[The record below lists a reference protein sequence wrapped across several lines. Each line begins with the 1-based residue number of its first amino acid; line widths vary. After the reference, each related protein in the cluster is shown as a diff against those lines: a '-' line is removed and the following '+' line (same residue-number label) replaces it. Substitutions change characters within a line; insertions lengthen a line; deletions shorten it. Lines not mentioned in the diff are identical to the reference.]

1 MPMYRSCTT
10 QKTADQQRAL
20 SETLLRLCQHQPY
33 GSVTVCHLCEAAGFS
48 RKVFYRLFDGKEDVL
63 VFLIDRALTGYI
75 PLPCISQWEGHAA
88 KGLVSLCAYWRGQ
101 KPLLDLLA
109 REGRMGLL
117 VERSVQQNL
126 APGSD
131 ALKWLDA
138 DASPYREEI
147 LVYYLS
153 GLLGLLIRW
162 YQTGFARS
170 DAELSALM
178 YTLLTHTPVLLPR

>member
-1 MPMYRSCTT
+1 MYRRRTT

-48 RKVFYRLFDGKEDVL
+48 RKIFYRLFDGKEDVL

-75 PLPCISQWEGHAA
+75 PLPYISHWEGHAA
-88 KGLVSLCAYWRGQ
+88 KGLVSLCAYWRRQ

-178 YTLLTHTPVLLPR
+178 YTLLTHTPVPLPR

>member
-1 MPMYRSCTT
+1 MYRRRTT
-10 QKTADQQRAL
+10 KKTADQQRAL

-48 RKVFYRLFDGKEDVL
+48 RKIFYRLFDGKEDVL

-75 PLPCISQWEGHAA
+75 PLPYISHWEGHAA
-88 KGLVSLCAYWRGQ
+88 KGLVSLCAYWRRQ

-170 DAELSALM
+170 DAELSALL
-178 YTLLTHTPVLLPR
+178 YALLTHTPVPLPR

>member
-75 PLPCISQWEGHAA
+75 PLPCISQWEGHSA
-88 KGLVSLCAYWRGQ
+88 KGLASFCAYWRGQ
-101 KPLLDLLA
+101 KPLLDFLSRESRMPLLI
-109 REGRMGLL
+109 
-117 VERSVQQNL
+117 ERSLEQIL
-126 APGSD
+126 AAD
-131 ALKWLDA
+131 ADTLKWLGA
-138 DASPYREEI
+138 DASPCREEI

-153 GLLGLLIRW
+153 GLMGLLIRW
-162 YQTGFARS
+162 YQIGFARS
-170 DAELSALM
+170 DAELSALL
-178 YTLLTHTPVLLPR
+178 YALLTHTPVPLPR

>member
-1 MPMYRSCTT
+1 M
-10 QKTADQQRAL
+10 
-20 SETLLRLCQHQPY
+20 
-33 GSVTVCHLCEAAGFS
+33 
-48 RKVFYRLFDGKEDVL
+48 L
-63 VFLIDRALTGYI
+63 VFLIDRALTGYV

-88 KGLVSLCAYWRGQ
+88 TGLSSLCAYWRGQ
-101 KPLLDLLA
+101 KPLLDFLS

-126 APGSD
+126 AADAD

-153 GLLGLLIRW
+153 GLLGLPIRW

-178 YTLLTHTPVLLPR
+178 YTLLTHTPVPLPR

>member
-1 MPMYRSCTT
+1 MYRSCTT

-20 SETLLRLCQHQPY
+20 SEALLRLCQHQPY

-48 RKVFYRLFDGKEDVL
+48 RKIFYRLFDGKEDVL

-75 PLPCISQWEGHAA
+75 PLPYISHWEGHAA
-88 KGLVSLCAYWRGQ
+88 KGLVSLCAYWRRQ

-117 VERSVQQNL
+117 IERSVQQNL

-153 GLLGLLIRW
+153 RLMGLLIRW
-162 YQTGFARS
+162 YKTGFARS
-170 DAELSALM
+170 DAELSALL
-178 YTLLTHTPVLLPR
+178 YALLTHTPVLLPR

>member
-1 MPMYRSCTT
+1 
-10 QKTADQQRAL
+10 
-20 SETLLRLCQHQPY
+20 
-33 GSVTVCHLCEAAGFS
+33 
-48 RKVFYRLFDGKEDVL
+48 
-63 VFLIDRALTGYI
+63 
-75 PLPCISQWEGHAA
+75 
-88 KGLVSLCAYWRGQ
+88 
-101 KPLLDLLA
+101 
-109 REGRMGLL
+109 MGLL

-126 APGSD
+126 AADAD

-153 GLLGLLIRW
+153 GLLGLPIRW

-178 YTLLTHTPVLLPR
+178 YTLLTHTPVPLPR